1 MRPISMTQV
10 NQPEGDK
17 SFWAG
22 HWGAT
27 AATVLPLDAP
37 TWANDIDKMLMEFI
51 APYLPPAGTVAELGC
66 GSGRLLAR
74 IGRERPHLK
83 LIAIDYDSEALEL
96 AQKSAK
102 VAGVSV
108 ETHLGDVNCLEFG
121 NDSFDMVL
129 SGGLLEHF
137 VDPRP
142 VLAEMVR
149 TLKPGGAFIATV
161 VPRKLFSFH
170 RPLQRILGPKVYRS
184 SYGAH
189 TYARWLEELGLSEVL
204 PLSKGFYPPLF
215 QRFPPKP
222 RRAIERAFRRFDGTW
237 LADRWGYFFIVA
249 ARKQPLLHNGP
260 GAIESTQ
267 GRITT

>member
-1 MRPISMTQV
+1 MP
-10 NQPEGDK
+10 
-17 SFWAG
+17 F
-22 HWGAT
+22 
-27 AATVLPLDAP
+27 DAQ
-37 TWANDIDKMLMEFI
+37 TWVNDIDNMLMEFI
-51 APYLPPAGTVAELGC
+51 APYLPPAGAVAELGC

-74 IGRERPHLK
+74 IGCERPHLK

-184 SYGAH
+184 SYDAPH
-189 TYARWLEELGLSEVL
+189 YARWLEELGLREVL

-215 QRFPPKP
+215 QRLPARP
-222 RRAIERAFRRFDGTW
+222 RRAIEHAFRRLDGSW
-237 LADRWGYFFIVA
+237 LADRWGYFFVIA
-249 ARKQPLLHNGP
+249 GRKRPAQ
-260 GAIESTQ
+260 S
-267 GRITT
+267 

>member
-37 TWANDIDKMLMEFI
+37 TWANDIDKMLMDFI

-108 ETHLGDVNCLEFG
+108 ETHLGDVNCLKFD
-121 NDSFDMVL
+121 NDSFDMVV

-137 VDPRP
+137 
-142 VLAEMVR
+142 
-149 TLKPGGAFIATV
+149 GGARRVLVEWGPRLKRGVSFFPTV
-161 VPRKLFSFH
+161 GPRNLFSF
-170 RPLQRILGPKVYRS
+170 PGPFQRFLAPKVYR
-184 SYGAH
+184 
-189 TYARWLEELGLSEVL
+189 
-204 PLSKGFYPPLF
+204 
-215 QRFPPKP
+215 
-222 RRAIERAFRRFDGTW
+222 
-237 LADRWGYFFIVA
+237 
-249 ARKQPLLHNGP
+249 
-260 GAIESTQ
+260 
-267 GRITT
+267 

>member
-1 MRPISMTQV
+1 
-10 NQPEGDK
+10 
-17 SFWAG
+17 
-22 HWGAT
+22 
-27 AATVLPLDAP
+27 
-37 TWANDIDKMLMEFI
+37 MLMEFI
-51 APYLPPAGTVAELGC
+51 VPYLPPAGTVAELGC

-74 IGRERPHLK
+74 IGRERQHLK

-96 AQKSAK
+96 AHKSANI
-102 VAGVSV
+102 AGVSV
-108 ETHLGDVNCLEFG
+108 ETRLGDVNCLKFD
-121 NDSFDMVL
+121 NDSFDMVV

-149 TLKPGGAFIATV
+149 VLKPGGSFFGIV

-184 SYGAH
+184 SYDANA
-189 TYARWLEELGLSEVL
+189 YARWLEELGLSEVL

-215 QRFPPKP
+215 QRFPPSP
-222 RRAIERAFRRFDGTW
+222 RRAIERAFRRLDGTW

-249 ARKQPLLHNGP
+249 GRKRPVPHNRP
-260 GAIESTQ
+260 AAIESTQ
-267 GRITT
+267 GRIAR